1 MGKMFSQLPFRRKLV
16 SICTS
21 ESDQMGRKGSRGEEV
36 YIRVLCESLEDGEA
50 STDFSWAEIL
60 PTEL

>member
-1 MGKMFSQLPFRRKLV
+1 MGK
-16 SICTS
+16 
-21 ESDQMGRKGSRGEEV
+21 KGSGEGEA
-36 YIRVLCESLEDGEA
+36 YICMLCESLEDGKA